1 MSPYNLTLSLPER
14 LTLTEAEL
22 VLALLDREVALHPDA
37 GAVLDAASLKVFDSS
52 ALALLLALRRRQ
64 LARGRALRVH
74 GWPSRLSNL
83 AALYGVRDLLE
94 A

>member
-14 LTLTEAEL
+14 LTLKETEL
-22 VLALLDREVALHPDA
+22 VLALLDREAALHPDA
-37 GAVLDAASLKVFDSS
+37 GIVLDAALLTVFDSS

-64 LARGRALRVH
+64 LARGRALRVNA
-74 GWPSRLSNL
+74 WPSRLSNL
-83 AALYGVRDLLE
+83 AALYGVRDLLV

>member
-14 LTLTEAEL
+14 LTQIETEL

-37 GAVLDAASLKVFDSS
+37 GIVLNAAALKVFDSS

-64 LARGRALRVH
+64 IARGRALRVN
-74 GWPSRLSNL
+74 GWPSRLNNL
-83 AALYGVRDLLE
+83 AKLYGVRDLLG